1 MPRDRFVQIKRYLH
15 FSDDTGDKLH
25 KVRFILDNCR
35 EKFQREYKPN
45 REISV
50 NEAMIPFKGMLCMKQ
65 YMKDKPIKFG
75 IKHWVATDAITA
87 YCLNFEKYCSE

>member
-15 FSDDTGDKLH
+15 FSDDIGDKLH

-45 REISV
+45 RKLV
-50 NEAMIPFKGMLCMKQ
+50 WTKQ
-65 YMKDKPIKFG
+65 
-75 IKHWVATDAITA
+75 
-87 YCLNFEKYCSE
+87 